1 MKLHVTVHLQYGGTV
16 AAVLFEC
23 GGKVYGN
30 ICMRDSSSVVN
41 ISYMKLH
48 VTVHLQYGTTVAAVL
63 FEFGGRRDDM
73 EVYGN
78 ICMRH

>member
-1 MKLHVTVHLQYGGTV
+1 
-16 AAVLFEC
+16 
-23 GGKVYGN
+23 
-30 ICMRDSSSVVN
+30 MRDSSSVVN